1 MKFTG
6 LLATALLLPTI
17 AHAGEAGDILTQH
30 LYAGTVAEG
39 QAALAAGAEALEPEA
54 CFGAG
59 FLSLAS
65 GIEGLAQDLYR
76 YGATT
81 PGTPAAA
88 LMLGIGGMPET
99 AVPANPNPETLTYE
113 ALRGILADF
122 RADLTSAQQNF
133 ECPAAATEGADFV
146 VPIEVLKVRIDFDG
160 DGQTSE
166 AETLQGFLEG
176 VFGEMTPPMPDEPLD
191 GGKSKTKGGVIP
203 EPAEIDST
211 IGFDVADSIWL
222 AGYSQVIGVQVDMIL
237 AHNFEDFFNAYLHR
251 VFPASGLPMQD
262 YSEGGTLF
270 MDPSSDAGIADIIA
284 AIHTLDFP
292 VADRELFQ
300 SIPAQ
305 LKRITALSRQNWDLI
320 MAETDD
326 DRELLPNPT
335 QTSLIEGQDITPEMV
350 AAWRETLDVL
360 DRIVDGELLIPHW
373 RFKQGFD
380 LKAFFENS
388 ERTDLVMLL
397 TGQGALA
404 YLADGPI
411 ADADSFALANSV
423 FGENVFNYAA
433 WFN

>member
-1 MKFTG
+1 MKFTS
-6 LLATALLLPTI
+6 LVATALLLPTI

-30 LYAGTVAEG
+30 LYAGTLAEG
-39 QAALAAGAEALEPEA
+39 KAALQAKADAQDPEA
-54 CFGAG
+54 CFGLG
-59 FLSLAS
+59 FLTLAG

-113 ALRGILADF
+113 ALRSVLTDF
-122 RADLTSAQQNF
+122 RNDISSADEGFQ
-133 ECPAAATEGADFV
+133 CPARAVVADFV
-146 VPIEVLKVRIDFDG
+146 VPIEVLKVRIDFNG
-160 DGQTSE
+160 DGETSE
-166 AETLQGFLEG
+166 SETLQGFLEG
-176 VFGEMTPPMPDEPLD
+176 IFGEMTPPVPDVIE
-191 GGKSKTKGGVIP
+191 GSGKSKTRDAAP
-203 EPAEIDST
+203 TEEIDST
-211 IGFDVADSIWL
+211 IGFDLADSIWL
-222 AGYSQVIGVQVDMIL
+222 AGYSRIIGVQVDMIL
-237 AHNFEDFFNAYLHR
+237 AHNFEDFYNAYLHR
-251 VFPASGLPMQD
+251 VFPASGLPMED

-292 VADRELFQ
+292 VIDRELFQ
-300 SIPAQ
+300 SIPTQ

-326 DRELLPNPT
+326 NRELLPNPT
-335 QTSLIEGQDITPEMV
+335 QTSLVPDQDITPEMI
-350 AAWRETLDVL
+350 AAWRDTLDTL
-360 DRIVDGELLIPHW
+360 DRIVDGDLLIPHW

-380 LKAFFENS
+380 LNAFFANS
-388 ERTDLVMLL
+388 ERTDLVMLF

-404 YLADGPI
+404 YLKDGPI
-411 ADADSFALANSV
+411 ADADSFSLANSV

>member
-17 AHAGEAGDILTQH
+17 AHAGEAGDILTQN
-30 LYAGTVAEG
+30 LYAGTLAEG
-39 QAALAAGAEALEPEA
+39 KSALERGAAAQDPEA
-54 CFGAG
+54 CFGWAFLTMAEG
-59 FLSLAS
+59 F
-65 GIEGLAQDLYR
+65 EGLAQDLYR

-88 LMLGIGGMPET
+88 LMLGIGGTLET
-99 AVPANPNPETLTYE
+99 AVPANPNPEPLTYAALRATLTDFRD
-113 ALRGILADF
+113 ALADA
-122 RADLTSAQQNF
+122 RDTF
-133 ECPAAATEGADFV
+133 ECPARAVQADFV

-160 DGQTSE
+160 DGQTGE
-166 AETLQGFLEG
+166 AETLKGFLEG
-176 VFGEMTPPMPDEPLD
+176 IFGEMTPPTPDMPPE
-191 GGKSKTKGGVIP
+191 GGKSKTKGVP
-203 EPAEIDST
+203 PPAEMDST

-222 AGYSQVIGVQVDMIL
+222 AGYSQVIGVQLDMIL
-237 AHNFEDFFNAYLHR
+237 AHDFEDFYNAYLHR

-262 YSEGGTLF
+262 YSEGGTLI
-270 MDPSSDAGIADIIA
+270 MDPESDAGIADIIA

-292 VADRELFQ
+292 VIDRELFQ
-300 SIPAQ
+300 SIPGQ
-305 LKRITALSRQNWDLI
+305 LKHVTALSRQNWDLI

-326 DRELLPNPT
+326 NRELLPNPT

-350 AAWRETLDVL
+350 AAWRETLDRL
-360 DRIVDGELLIPHW
+360 DEIVDGKLLIPHW

-380 LKAFFENS
+380 LAAFFANS

-397 TGQGALA
+397 TGQGALP

-411 ADADSFALANSV
+411 ADAESFSAANSV

>member
-1 MKFTG
+1 MKFTS
-6 LLATALLLPTI
+6 LMATALLLPTI

-30 LYAGTVAEG
+30 LYAGTLAEG
-39 QAALAAGAEALEPEA
+39 RAALQAGAEALEPEA

-59 FLSLAS
+59 FLSLAQ
-65 GIEGLAQDLYR
+65 GLEGLAQDLYR

-99 AVPANPNPETLTYE
+99 AIPANPDPEPLTYD
-113 ALRGILADF
+113 ALRTIFADF
-122 RADLTSAQQNF
+122 RADIAAAQQNF
-133 ECPAAATEGADFV
+133 ECPATATEGADFV

-160 DGQTSE
+160 DGETSE
-166 AETLQGFLEG
+166 TETLQGFLEG
-176 VFGEMTPPMPDEPLD
+176 IFGEMTPPTPDVIE
-191 GGKSKTKGGVIP
+191 GSGKSKPKAPTPV
-203 EPAEIDST
+203 EEIDST
-211 IGFDVADSIWL
+211 LGFDVADSIWL

-237 AHNFEDFFNAYLHR
+237 AHDFEDFYNAYLHR
-251 VFPASGLPMQD
+251 VFPASGLPMED

-292 VADRELFQ
+292 VINRELFQ

-305 LKRITALSRQNWDLI
+305 LKHITALSRQNWDLI

-326 DRELLPNPT
+326 NRELLPNPT
-335 QTSLIEGQDITPEMV
+335 QTSLIPDQDITPEMI
-350 AAWRETLDVL
+350 AAWRDTLDKL
-360 DRIVDGELLIPHW
+360 DQIIDGELLIPHW

-388 ERTDLVMLL
+388 ERTDLVMLF

-404 YLADGPI
+404 YLKDGPI

-423 FGENVFNYAA
+423 FGENIFNYAA

>member
-17 AHAGEAGDILTQH
+17 AHAGEAGDILTKH

-39 QAALAAGAEALEPEA
+39 QAALAAAAEAKEPEA

-59 FLSLAS
+59 FLSLAG

-113 ALRGILADF
+113 ALRGILTDF
-122 RADLTSAQQNF
+122 RGALTSAQQNF
-133 ECPAAATEGADFV
+133 ECPSAATEGTDFV

-160 DGQTSE
+160 DGETSE
-166 AETLQGFLEG
+166 AETLQAFLEG
-176 VFGEMTPPMPDEPLD
+176 VFGPIEPPAPEVVE
-191 GGKSKTKGGVIP
+191 GSGKSKTRT
-203 EPAEIDST
+203 EPAAPEEINST

-237 AHNFEDFFNAYLHR
+237 AHDFEDFFNAYLHR
-251 VFPASGLPMQD
+251 VFPQSGLPMQD

-292 VADRELFQ
+292 VVDRELFQ

-305 LKRITALSRQNWDLI
+305 LKHITALSRQNWDLI
-320 MAETDD
+320 MVETDD
-326 DRELLPNPT
+326 NRELLPSPT
-335 QTSLIEGQDITPEMV
+335 QTSLIEGQDITLEKV
-350 AAWRETLDVL
+350 TAWRETLDVL

-380 LKAFFENS
+380 LRAFFENS
-388 ERTDLVMLL
+388 ERTDLVMLF

-404 YLADGPI
+404 YLKDGPI
-411 ADADSFALANSV
+411 AEADSFSAANSV
-423 FGENVFNYAA
+423 FGDNVFNYAA

>member
-30 LYAGTVAEG
+30 LYAGTLAEG
-39 QAALAAGAEALEPEA
+39 KSALERGAASRDPEA
-54 CFGAG
+54 CFGWA
-59 FLSLAS
+59 FLTMA
-65 GIEGLAQDLYR
+65 EGLEDLAQDLYR

-88 LMLGIGGMPET
+88 LMLGIGGMPDT
-99 AVPANPNPETLTYE
+99 AVPANPNPEPLTYV
-113 ALRGILADF
+113 ALRTVLTDF
-122 RADLTSAQQNF
+122 RAHIADAQESF

-146 VPIEVLKVRIDFDG
+146 VPIEVLKVRIDFNG
-160 DGQTSE
+160 DGETGE

-176 VFGEMTPPMPDEPLD
+176 IFGEMSPPPEAPV
-191 GGKSKTKGGVIP
+191 GGKTKGAP
-203 EPAEIDST
+203 PAPPDMDST

-237 AHNFEDFFNAYLHR
+237 AHDFEDFYNAYLHR
-251 VFPASGLPMQD
+251 VFPASGLPMED

-292 VADRELFQ
+292 VIDRELFQ
-300 SIPAQ
+300 GVPAQ
-305 LKRITALSRQNWDLI
+305 LKHITALSRQNWDLI
-320 MAETDD
+320 LAETDD
-326 DRELLPNPT
+326 NRELLPSPT
-335 QTSLIEGQDITPEMV
+335 QTSLIEGQEITTKMV
-350 AAWRETLDVL
+350 EAWRDTLDTL
-360 DRIVDGELLIPHW
+360 DEIVDGKLLIPHW

-380 LKAFFENS
+380 LQAFFANS

-423 FGENVFNYAA
+423 FGENIFNYAA